1 MRDVLGSLVDEKH
14 HGDGLNV
21 PRSCYVGGAEGQGN
35 YVRPFEEGCP
45 PLADTSLASASV
57 DAAFA
62 DKYAERFGF
71 SVPVAT
77 LMATEGFTAELVA
90 FALLK
95 DFDDKVASG
104 SCTAALHLFLPLLL
118 SFPTAR
124 ISVGAHAHSQRQLPS
139 ATAVSPHSFPLVVL
153 NWFTTDLGSGQN
165 SP

>member
-1 MRDVLGSLVDEKH
+1 MIPNVALPTALATCDVFCSAVRDVLGSHVDEKH

-77 LMATEGFTAELVA
+77 LMATEGSTAELVA

-104 SCTAALHLFLPLLL
+104 SCTAALHLSSHFFSPSQLREFQ
-118 SFPTAR
+118 S
-124 ISVGAHAHSQRQLPS
+124 AHTLTPRDSYLRRRR
-139 ATAVSPHSFPLVVL
+139 
-153 NWFTTDLGSGQN
+153 
-165 SP
+165 